1 MFFERLV
8 IINFVNSETVFGDW
22 TEWSECS
29 TECGDGERQRSRKC
43 LNGCSNIDSSD
54 TNEQDYCNQGDCSK
68 YFLVRINAINFMC
81 RIIRL

>member
-29 TECGDGERQRSRKC
+29 TACGDGERHRSRKC
-43 LNGCSNIDSSD
+43 ITGCSNIHPEDID
-54 TNEQDYCNQGDCSK
+54 DQDYCNQGDCRK
-68 YFLVRINAINFMC
+68 YNT
-81 RIIRL
+81 